1 MNLKCIPIN
10 LATIMTFNSQPFLP
24 LCNTSLG
31 YSAFSQYIDIFYM
44 ATHKCPK
51 SCITNQ
57 FTSGMV
63 QTLKGYEITNKHV
76 EIEID
81 FLTNRL
87 EVHQEYLV
95 YDFEGMI
102 GSIGGTLGLFIGFSL
117 LSTLDWLNGKKN
129 CKLTCNFPVVP
140 SILNDSMYPLSLA
153 AHSRFPVGF
162 IVTAVVLPNILA
174 PQSMLNFPVEM
185 FQTCNTPLDNAHIIK
200 LLFRGRNRQAVTKPP
215 PSKL

>member
-1 MNLKCIPIN
+1 MNLKCIPIK
-10 LATIMTFNSQPFLP
+10 LSTILTFNSQPFLP

-31 YSAFSQYIDIFYM
+31 YSAFYEYTDIFYM

-51 SCITNQ
+51 SCITNE
-57 FTSGMV
+57 FINGMV

-117 LSTLDWLNGKKN
+117 LSTLDWLIEVIK
-129 CKLTCNFPVVP
+129 
-140 SILNDSMYPLSLA
+140 
-153 AHSRFPVGF
+153 
-162 IVTAVVLPNILA
+162 IV
-174 PQSMLNFPVEM
+174 
-185 FQTCNTPLDNAHIIK
+185 
-200 LLFRGRNRQAVTKPP
+200 FRNY
-215 PSKL
+215 

>member
-1 MNLKCIPIN
+1 
-10 LATIMTFNSQPFLP
+10 
-24 LCNTSLG
+24 
-31 YSAFSQYIDIFYM
+31 
-44 ATHKCPK
+44 
-51 SCITNQ
+51 
-57 FTSGMV
+57 
-63 QTLKGYEITNKHV
+63 
-76 EIEID
+76 
-81 FLTNRL
+81 
-87 EVHQEYLV
+87 
-95 YDFEGMI
+95 MI

-215 PSKL
+215 PSKVWRRLNSCPDWTFHTTSAPSCPIKTEISVSRNFRC

>member
-10 LATIMTFNSQPFLP
+10 LATIMTFNSQLFLP

-31 YSAFSQYIDIFYM
+31 YSAFNEYTDIFYM

-63 QTLKGYEITNKHV
+63 QTLKGYESTNKHV

-102 GSIGGTLGLFIGFSL
+102 GSVGGTLGLFVGFSL
-117 LSTLDWLNGKKN
+117 LSTLDWIIEVIKN
-129 CKLTCNFPVVP
+129 V
-140 SILNDSMYPLSLA
+140 YY
-153 AHSRFPVGF
+153 
-162 IVTAVVLPNILA
+162 
-174 PQSMLNFPVEM
+174 
-185 FQTCNTPLDNAHIIK
+185 
-200 LLFRGRNRQAVTKPP
+200 RNY
-215 PSKL
+215 